1 MVNFKLLLA
10 SALPLTTVLAFPQYA
25 AESRGLNLAHFE
37 KTVDDI
43 IKRANIPQLHADARE
58 RRRNKRAPTF
68 SESQLVDITGVHA
81 FKAPGASDTRG
92 PCPGLN
98 VLSNHGYFARNGN
111 TNLVESISALVEV
124 FNMGVDTAVS
134 PLTNSR
140 LGQTSLLTSVS
151 FSPAI
156 QTVLVAYSIAIIGDP
171 IALTWSI
178 GRSPDKSTLLPG
190 ILSAPGGID
199 QSHNNYESDA
209 SVTRGDSFLTNGDVW
224 SVQIDKF
231 KALYNLQPDPATAD
245 YTRDILVQ
253 HRNFTIQQSISTN
266 PNFYFAPWSG
276 LVVATAA
283 HNFVA
288 HFFANHS
295 ASRPEGYLDQSTL
308 KSFFSIVGD
317 TPETFTWVPGEE
329 RIPSNWYKPSTPYTL
344 VDVVTEVVAAILAV
358 PAAGKIGGNTG
369 KVNSFVGVDVAN
381 VTGGVL
387 NAQTLLEG
395 NNLFCFAYATARAGV
410 PTILGG
416 LVSTLGQ
423 TLGFLDSKLA
433 GILPQLGCPQ
443 LDKLNL
449 DAFNQFPGRG

>member
-25 AESRGLNLAHFE
+25 AESRGLNLATFE
-37 KTVDDI
+37 KIVDDI

-124 FNMGVDTAVS
+124 FNMGVDTA
-134 PLTNSR
+134 
-140 LGQTSLLTSVS
+140 
-151 FSPAI
+151 
-156 QTVLVAYSIAIIGDP
+156 TVLVAYSIAIIGDP

-178 GRSPDKSTLLPG
+178 GRSPGKSTLLPG

-231 KALYNLQPDPATAD
+231 KALYNLQSDPATAD

-266 PNFYFAPWSG
+266 PNFYFAYVLHLYWLTSSQACTLTKSDPPFRRPWSG

-288 HFFANHS
+288 NFFANHS

-317 TPETFTWVPGEE
+317 TPETLTWVPGEE
-329 RIPSNWYKPSTPYTL
+329 RIPSNWYKPPTPYTL
-344 VDVVTEVVAAILAV
+344 VDVVAEVVAVILAV

-369 KVNSFVGVDVAN
+369 KVDSFVGVDVAN

-395 NNLFCFAYATARAGV
+395 NNLFCFAYATARAGI

-416 LVSTLGQ
+416 LVCTLGQ

>member
-25 AESRGLNLAHFE
+25 AESRGLNLATFE
-37 KTVDDI
+37 KIVDDI

-124 FNMGVDTAVS
+124 FNMGVDTA
-134 PLTNSR
+134 
-140 LGQTSLLTSVS
+140 
-151 FSPAI
+151 
-156 QTVLVAYSIAIIGDP
+156 TVLVAYSIAIIGDP

-178 GRSPDKSTLLPG
+178 GRSPGKSTLLPG

-199 QSHNNYESDA
+199 QSHNNYESDDA
-209 SVTRGDSFLTNGDVW
+209 SVTR
-224 SVQIDKF
+224 DKF
-231 KALYNLQPDPATAD
+231 KALYNLQSDPATAD
-245 YTRDILVQ
+245 YTCDILVQ

-288 HFFANHS
+288 NFFANHA

-317 TPETFTWVPGEE
+317 TPETLTWVPGEE
-329 RIPSNWYKPSTPYTL
+329 RIPSNWYKPPTPYTL
-344 VDVVTEVVAAILAV
+344 VDVVAEVVAVILAV

-369 KVNSFVGVDVAN
+369 KVDSFVGFDVAN

-395 NNLFCFAYATARAGV
+395 NNLFCFAYATARAGI

-416 LVSTLGQ
+416 LVCTLGQ